1 MSLYFWIALQ
11 GIPKINKSISKHG
24 YQHTTFHFRYILDY
38 RPAMIRSLS
47 VTAIGVDMA
56 LGGVGHA
63 FVNIL

>member
-1 MSLYFWIALQ
+1 MVTSTRR
-11 GIPKINKSISKHG
+11 SISAISSITG
-24 YQHTTFHFRYILDY
+24 
-38 RPAMIRSLS
+38 AMIRSLS